1 MTLSVELIVNGY
13 VRLRDRGA
21 LEDLLPH
28 RRELLRQLRSVTGI
42 DPGPIAEQVTQEIS
56 VIEAGLA
63 TIAPE

>member
-1 MTLSVELIVNGY
+1 MSHSVELIVNGY
-13 VRLRDRGA
+13 IRLRDRGA
-21 LEDLLPH
+21 LEDLLAH

-42 DPGPIAEQVTQEIS
+42 DPGQVAEQVTQEIS